1 VTQSCPKC
9 GSPLAEGAEACRACG
24 LAAAHFDRF
33 SAGEEGEPPPAELAA
48 LWDLCAA
55 DWDSADAHEKF
66 LAAAARLDAFLHAGR
81 LYRRA
86 ARERGSADPR
96 VVAGLERVRRMAEA
110 AWLTRPP
117 ESASESEEKGPYR
130 TAALLLLS
138 LLLLAGLGGITVY
151 IVRTLRSGD
160 ARDNQVRPAPTRHM
174 PGAHRVVPREPV
186 SGSGGDRTGGDG
198 VGN

>member
-1 VTQSCPKC
+1 MTASCPKC
-9 GSPLAEGAEACRACG
+9 GAALAGGAEACACCG
-24 LAAAHFDRF
+24 LAAANFERYAAD
-33 SAGEEGEPPPAELAA
+33 ELEPPPPELAA
-48 LWDLCAA
+48 LWDACAV
-55 DWDSADAHEKF
+55 DWDSPEAHEQL
-66 LAAAARLDAFLHAGR
+66 LAAAARLDAFVAAGR

-86 ARERGSADPR
+86 ARERGAGDPR

-117 ESASESEEKGPYR
+117 EAASESVEKGPYR

-151 IVRTLRSGD
+151 IVRMLRTGD
-160 ARDNQVRPAPTRHM
+160 ATDNVRSPPTRHM
-174 PGAHRVVPREPV
+174 A
-186 SGSGGDRTGGDG
+186 DG

>member
-1 VTQSCPKC
+1 MSEARRCPKC
-9 GSPLAEGAEACRACG
+9 DAELSAAAEACPTCG
-24 LAAAHFDRF
+24 LAAAHFE
-33 SAGEEGEPPPAELAA
+33 SYAAGELEESPAELAA
-48 LWDLCAA
+48 LWDACTA
-55 DWDSADAHEKF
+55 DWDSVERHETF
-66 LAAAARLDAFLHAGR
+66 LAAAARLDAFVHAGR

-117 ESASESEEKGPYR
+117 GDLASAGESQEGGRYR

-138 LLLLAGLGGITVY
+138 LLLVAGLGGITVY
-151 IVRTLRSGD
+151 IVRTLRSG
-160 ARDNQVRPAPTRHM
+160 APAEGKVRPAPTQRL
-174 PGAHRVVPREPV
+174 P
-186 SGSGGDRTGGDG
+186 DG

>member
-1 VTQSCPKC
+1 VTASCPKC
-9 GSPLAEGAEACRACG
+9 GAALGEGAEACPACG
-24 LAAAHFDRF
+24 LAAAHFERF
-33 SAGEEGEPPPAELAA
+33 ATEDDLAPVPPELAA

-55 DWDSADAHEKF
+55 DWDRIDAHEKF

-86 ARERGSADPR
+86 ARERGAADPR

-117 ESASESEEKGPYR
+117 EPAASESEEKGPYR
-130 TAALLLLS
+130 TVALLLVS
-138 LLLLAGLGGITVY
+138 LVLLAGLGGITLY
-151 IVRTLRSGD
+151 IVRTLRAGD
-160 ARDNQVRPAPTRHM
+160 ATDNQVRPPPTRHI
-174 PGAHRVVPREPV
+174 GGRSVIPRDPA
-186 SGSGGDRTGGDG
+186 GGDRAGGNG

>member
-1 VTQSCPKC
+1 MTASCPKC
-9 GSPLAEGAEACRACG
+9 GAALAEGAEACPACG
-24 LAAAHFDRF
+24 LAAAHFERF
-33 SAGEEGEPPPAELAA
+33 AAEEDLAPAPPELAA

-55 DWDSADAHEKF
+55 DWDSVPAHEKF

-86 ARERGSADPR
+86 ARERGAADPR

-117 ESASESEEKGPYR
+117 EPEASESEEKGPYR
-130 TAALLLLS
+130 TVALLLLS
-138 LLLLAGLGGITVY
+138 LVLLAGLGGITLY
-151 IVRTLRSGD
+151 IVRTLRAGD
-160 ARDNQVRPAPTRHM
+160 TTDNQVRPTPTRHIR
-174 PGAHRVVPREPV
+174 GHRVIPRDPV
-186 SGSGGDRTGGDG
+186 SGSGGDRTEGDG

>member
-1 VTQSCPKC
+1 MTTGCPKC
-9 GSPLAEGAEACRACG
+9 GAAVAEGAEACRACG
-24 LAAAHFDRF
+24 LAAANFERF
-33 SAGEEGEPPPAELAA
+33 AAEEESEPPPPELAA
-48 LWDLCAA
+48 LWELCAA
-55 DWDSADAHEKF
+55 DWDDIDRHEKL

-86 ARERGSADPR
+86 ARERGADDPR

-117 ESASESEEKGPYR
+117 ESAAGESEEKGPYR

-151 IVRTLRSGD
+151 IVRTLRAGD
-160 ARDNQVRPAPTRHM
+160 ATDSQVRPPPTRHM
-174 PGAHRVVPREPV
+174 P
-186 SGSGGDRTGGDG
+186 DG